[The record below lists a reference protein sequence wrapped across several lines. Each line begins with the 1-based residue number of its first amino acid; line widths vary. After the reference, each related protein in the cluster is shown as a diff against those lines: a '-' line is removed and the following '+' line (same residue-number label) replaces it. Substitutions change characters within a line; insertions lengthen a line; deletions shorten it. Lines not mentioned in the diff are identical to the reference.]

1 MSELFMIA
9 PVSSKAMMA
18 NWMMM
23 LPLTLLMFISSSALI
38 WMVKASNEVQFEIRT
53 HEIQIRYPFYGKTIA
68 KKDLDLANARLIDL
82 KQEPGFSTSW
92 RSNGVGLFGF
102 QAGWFRLK
110 NKQKVLAFCSDSQQ
124 SRVYIPS
131 KQKFGLLL
139 TPKEPEKFLE
149 SLKQ

>member
-23 LPLTLLMFISSSALI
+23 LPLTLLMFISSFALI

-82 KQEPGFSTSW
+82 KNAVSGANPIQIRKSLEELDTAS
-92 RSNGVGLFGF
+92 RDLAELQVN
-102 QAGWFRLK
+102 QAL
-110 NKQKVLAFCSDSQQ
+110 Q
-124 SRVYIPS
+124 SALSGKDVASLS
-131 KQKFGLLL
+131 KK
-139 TPKEPEKFLE
+139 T
-149 SLKQ
+149 